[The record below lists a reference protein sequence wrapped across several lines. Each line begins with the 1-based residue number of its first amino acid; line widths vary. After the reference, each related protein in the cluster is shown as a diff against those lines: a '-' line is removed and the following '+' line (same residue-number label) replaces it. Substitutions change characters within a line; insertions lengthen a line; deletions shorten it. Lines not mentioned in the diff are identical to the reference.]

1 MLPELIDRVAS
12 MLNYF
17 LTQLAGPNAK
27 ELSVDNRKKYNF
39 DPRLLLELILGVIT
53 HLSVCEPFALG
64 NDGSHLAFML
74 CPLALFK
81 FLLQRLRV
89 MGAATATKCTR
100 RRPRLVTSAA
110 C

>member
-53 HLSVCEPFALG
+53 HLSVCEPFAAGTESLLVAL
-64 NDGSHLAFML
+64 SSCALL
-74 CPLALFK
+74 PLSSC
-81 FLLQRLRV
+81 
-89 MGAATATKCTR
+89 AATFTYAIPFSRCTR
-100 RRPRLVTSAA
+100 WPQL
-110 C
+110 